1 MNTIVV
7 ICSAPMMRRQTNS
20 SATYG
25 RAGKDDAPSGCREV
39 SFKSLVENATG
50 AGHLLARL
58 KEEATL

>member
-1 MNTIVV
+1 M
-7 ICSAPMMRRQTNS
+7 ARRQTNP

-25 RAGKDDAPSGCREV
+25 RAGKDDAPSRCREF

-50 AGHLLARL
+50 ADHLLARL